1 VPVHVFVGGA
11 VVAPIVLRV
20 EEDIV
25 VGSRV
30 VASVAVIVE
39 LGLVVGVGVA
49 IIVVI
54 TMRRLPRVCVLIGLF
69 SLAKRVFAGFA
80 LR

>member
-11 VVAPIVLRV
+11 VVAPTVLRV
-20 EEDIV
+20 KEDVV
-25 VGSRV
+25 VGSSV
-30 VASVAVIVE
+30 VTSVAAIVA

-54 TMRRLPRVCVLIGLF
+54 TMRRLPRVCALAGLF
-69 SLAKRVFAGFA
+69 SLAEGVFAGFA
-80 LR
+80 L

>member
-1 VPVHVFVGGA
+1 VPIHVCVGGA
-11 VVAPIVLRV
+11 IVACIVLRV
-20 EEDIV
+20 KENIV

-30 VASVAVIVE
+30 IASVAVVVT
-39 LGLVVGVGVA
+39 LGLVVSVGVA

-54 TMRRLPRVCVLIGLF
+54 TIRRLARVCLLAGLF